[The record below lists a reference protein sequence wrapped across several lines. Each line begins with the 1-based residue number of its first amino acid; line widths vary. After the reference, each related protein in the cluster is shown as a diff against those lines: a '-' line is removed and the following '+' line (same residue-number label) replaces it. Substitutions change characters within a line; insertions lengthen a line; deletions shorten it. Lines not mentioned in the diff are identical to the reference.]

1 MRILY
6 ILLGSSY
13 PKGEMNPQLQASLE
27 SSWNYLLNTI
37 LNSLALLLPKVVGAL
52 TALVVGVIL
61 AKFIRGIIYRVLHAF
76 RVSKFISKTPLQ
88 LALQEGQLGQRIEEN
103 VASFIYWLSLLVV
116 IYIMVAI
123 LGLNSATVVLEKILG
138 YIPNV
143 ISAMFILL
151 FGILVAGW
159 VESLVKGAVRAID
172 QKASR
177 MLGKMSGY
185 FVVVLTSMTALSE
198 LGIAQNFLT
207 IIFIGLVTTLSLG
220 FGLAIGLGG
229 KSLVERV
236 LDDWYKNF
244 SGKSVSKRK

>member
-1 MRILY
+1 M
-6 ILLGSSY
+6 
-13 PKGEMNPQLQASLE
+13 A
-27 SSWNYLLNTI
+27 TI

-61 AKFIRGIIYRVLHAF
+61 AKMIKGIIQRVLRAISF
-76 RVSKFISKTPLQ
+76 SKFINKTPLQ
-88 LALQEGQLGQRIEEN
+88 VALQEDNLGKIIEESVSN
-103 VASFIYWLSLLVV
+103 FFYWMSVLVV

-123 LGLNSATVVLEKILG
+123 LGLNSATLVLEKILG

-177 MLGKMSGY
+177 MLGKVSGY

-198 LGIAQNFLT
+198 LGIAEEFLT
-207 IIFIGLVTTLSLG
+207 IMFIGLVATLTLG
-220 FGLAIGLGG
+220 FGVAIGLGG
-229 KSLVERV
+229 KNLVERV
-236 LDDWYKNF
+236 LDGWYDNF
-244 SGKSVSKRK
+244 SGSTKKSKKK

>member
-1 MRILY
+1 MN
-6 ILLGSSY
+6 GSIQTS
-13 PKGEMNPQLQASLE
+13 LQN
-27 SSWNYLLNTI
+27 SWDYLMATI

-61 AKFIRGIIYRVLHAF
+61 AKMIKGIIQRVLRAISF
-76 RVSKFISKTPLQ
+76 SKFINKTPLQ
-88 LALQEGQLGQRIEEN
+88 VALQEDNLGKIIEESVSN
-103 VASFIYWLSLLVV
+103 FFYWMSVLVV

-123 LGLNSATVVLEKILG
+123 LGLNSATLVLEKILG

-177 MLGKMSGY
+177 MLGKVSGY

-198 LGIAQNFLT
+198 LGIAEEFLT
-207 IIFIGLVTTLSLG
+207 IMFIGLVATLTLG
-220 FGLAIGLGG
+220 FGVAIGLGG
-229 KSLVERV
+229 KNLVERV
-236 LDDWYKNF
+236 LDGWYDNF
-244 SGKSVSKRK
+244 SGSTKKSKKK

>member
-1 MRILY
+1 
-6 ILLGSSY
+6 
-13 PKGEMNPQLQASLE
+13 MNPNLQASLE
-27 SSWNYLLNTI
+27 YSWNYLVNTI
-37 LNSLALLLPKVVGAL
+37 LTSLALLLPKVVGAL
-52 TALVVGVIL
+52 TALVVGVML
-61 AKFIRGIIYRVLHAF
+61 AKLIRGLVYKILRAISFSR
-76 RVSKFISKTPLQ
+76 FINKTPLQ
-88 LALQEGQLGQRIEEN
+88 LALQQDNLGQRIEEN
-103 VASFIYWLSLLVV
+103 IANFVYWLSVLVV

-123 LGLNSATVVLEKILG
+123 LGLSSATVVLEKILG

-177 MLGKMSGY
+177 ALGKVSGY

-198 LGIAQNFLT
+198 LGIAEDFLT
-207 IIFIGLVTTLSLG
+207 IMFIGLVATLTLG

-229 KSLVERV
+229 KKLVEQV
-236 LDDWYKNF
+236 LDNWYKNF
-244 SGKSVSKRK
+244 SGQTKAVKRK